1 MRRARRSPAN
11 PQVGPPVGPLASV
24 AVGLLAAGLLGG
36 CSSRPEPA
44 PAEPPAMTT
53 PTMTT
58 PTIAA
63 PLPLPEPQPPTGP
76 TRAEPGL
83 GTEDQA
89 KLTEARRVGARW
101 VVLLVVTEPAR
112 TAEVSAELEQLGGV
126 LGTTSPDV
134 DSLRLTMPTDQVERA
149 ATLPGISAVDVE
161 QVVAPNNPRPTG

>member
-1 MRRARRSPAN
+1 MRRARRRPAN
-11 PQVGPPVGPLASV
+11 PQLGRPVDPIALV

-36 CSSRPEPA
+36 CGSRPEPA
-44 PAEPPAMTT
+44 PAEPPAEPPAMTT
-53 PTMTT
+53 PA
-58 PTIAA
+58 IAP
-63 PLPLPEPQPPTGP
+63 PLPLPEPLPPTGP

-89 KLTEARRVGARW
+89 KLTQARRVGARW
-101 VVLLVVTEPAR
+101 VILLVVTEPAR

-149 ATLPGISAVDVE
+149 AALPGISAVDVE
-161 QVVAPNNPRPTG
+161 QVVAPNYPRPTG

>member
-11 PQVGPPVGPLASV
+11 PKLDLPVYPLALV
-24 AVGLLAAGLLGG
+24 AVGLLAAGLFGG
-36 CSSRPEPA
+36 CGSGSEPA

-53 PTMTT
+53 PAMTT
-58 PTIAA
+58 PAIAP
-63 PLPLPEPQPPTGP
+63 PLPLPEPLPPTGP

-89 KLTEARRVGARW
+89 MLTEARRIGARW

-112 TAEVSAELEQLGGV
+112 TEEVSAELEQLGGV

-134 DSLRLTMPTDQVERA
+134 DSRRLTMPTDQVERA
-149 ATLPGISAVDVE
+149 ASLPGISAVDVE
-161 QVVAPNNPRPTG
+161 QVVAPNYPRPTG